1 VKVSVTLTKVK
12 NQIKTAPTV
21 AFISPQDLKVTV
33 EVVCYLPRVQL
44 QLVRGVRL
52 GQRQTLKWQNS
63 FCLSK

>member
-21 AFISPQDLKVTV
+21 AFISPKDLKVTV
-33 EVVCYLPRVQL
+33 EVVYYLPRVQL
-44 QLVRGVRL
+44 QLVHGVRL
-52 GQRQTLKWQNS
+52 GRRQTLKWQNS